1 MVKWAEHRRKIIQ
14 KKGGGGGGEKKK
26 EEREN
31 QINTVSSR
39 HSSVCKRYQSF
50 QLNHDL

>member
-1 MVKWAEHRRKIIQ
+1 MVKWGEHRRTIIQ
-14 KKGGGGGGEKKK
+14 KKGRRKKK
-26 EEREN
+26 KGRERDN
-31 QINTVSSR
+31 QINTISSR